1 MKDWL
6 HERDTKGAYTNILQE
21 LGLNDHE
28 NFRKYL
34 RMNTD
39 MLYYVV
45 FFPVAFV
52 ETNILFAFH
61 DNKIVN
67 PPCFFSSTLSLFLCL

>member
-6 HERDTKGAYTNILQE
+6 RERDTKGAYTNILQE

-34 RMNTD
+34 QI
-39 MLYYVV
+39 
-45 FFPVAFV
+45 
-52 ETNILFAFH
+52 NILFAFH
-61 DNKIVN
+61 DNNIVN
-67 PPCFFSSTLSLFLCL
+67 LPCFFSSTLSLFLCL